1 MPAFAINVID
11 RAGVRRF
18 LREDAPSEATL
29 RVHLRAQSLWPVRIR
44 EVPADRKLARLVLP
58 APEFIGLLHQLE
70 LQLRAGVNADT
81 ALGQLAADAP
91 PGAMR
96 LMLEKIHRE
105 VAQGTPIHVAC
116 RFFERQ
122 FPPHLAAVV
131 SAGEASAQLPAAIR
145 ALAAHVGNNAELRRT
160 ARRALIYPVVVLIAT
175 TALVGFLLGG
185 VVPQFAA
192 IFASLHLTLPAV
204 TVALIAAS
212 DFVRHGWPAVVALL
226 VGAVGVAGAVARSPR
241 VRHTRDAVLLRLPL
255 LGDVIRHLATARFAA
270 HCRLLHEAGI
280 PLLEALKTGAELTG
294 NAVMA
299 RQLLAARE
307 RVAEGQPLYA
317 ALPKKHAFPGFIVP
331 ALKSGETTGQLGAA
345 LRHIE
350 DYAAS
355 RAREQLATAL
365 ALLEPALLATLTG
378 IVGLIASLSVS
389 AGTTT
394 PAASSL
400 ARMCCSIACWRAATA
415 DSRPCSLLESVSGAF
430 WNSSSI
436 FSRGSVALRPVLFNS
451 SMLLMDFLGNS
462 GGWPVPVK
470 GDLASW
476 RAAPNRYNDRSY
488 RYTSH
493 HACKHSLPTSG
504 RFDYCFLRGANG
516 LRPHRRHQRQAQRDS
531 T

>member
-1 MPAFAINVID
+1 MPAFAIYAID
-11 RAGVRRF
+11 RTGIRRF

-29 RVHLRAQSLWPVRIR
+29 RVQLRAKSLWPVRIKN
-44 EVPADRKLARLVLP
+44 VPTNRKLARLVLS

-96 LMLEKIHRE
+96 LMLEQINRE

-116 RFFERQ
+116 RFFEKQ

-131 SAGEASAQLPAAIR
+131 AAGEASAQLPTAIR
-145 ALAAHVGNNAELRRT
+145 ALAAHVSGNAELRRT
-160 ARRALIYPVVVLIAT
+160 ARRALIYPIVVLIAT

-192 IFASLHLTLPAV
+192 IFTSLNLTLPAV

-212 DFVRHGWPAVVALL
+212 ELVRHNWPGLLALAAAAATIAGIVV
-226 VGAVGVAGAVARSPR
+226 RSPR
-241 VRHTRDAVLLRLPL
+241 GRHVRDAALLHLPV

-280 PLLEALKTGAELTG
+280 PLLEALRTGAELTG

-307 RVAEGQPLYA
+307 RVALGQPLHA
-317 ALPKKHAFPGFIVP
+317 ALTKKHAFPGFIVP

-355 RAREQLATAL
+355 RARERLATAL
-365 ALLEPALLATLTG
+365 ALMEPALLATLTA
-378 IVGLIASLSVS
+378 IVGLIALSFFL
-389 AGTTT
+389 
-394 PAASSL
+394 PL
-400 ARMCCSIACWRAATA
+400 F
-415 DSRPCSLLESVSGAF
+415 SLL
-430 WNSSSI
+430 
-436 FSRGSVALRPVLFNS
+436 
-451 SMLLMDFLGNS
+451 
-462 GGWPVPVK
+462 GGVN
-470 GDLASW
+470 A
-476 RAAPNRYNDRSY
+476 R
-488 RYTSH
+488 
-493 HACKHSLPTSG
+493 
-504 RFDYCFLRGANG
+504 
-516 LRPHRRHQRQAQRDS
+516 
-531 T
+531 